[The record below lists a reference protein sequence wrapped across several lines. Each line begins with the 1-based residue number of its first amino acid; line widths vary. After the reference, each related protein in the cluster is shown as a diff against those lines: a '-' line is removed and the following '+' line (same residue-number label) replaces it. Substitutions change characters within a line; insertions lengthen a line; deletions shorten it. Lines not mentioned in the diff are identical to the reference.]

1 MCWVRF
7 DISHQENFMDAHMTP
22 EPAEA
27 RETLW
32 KLIKGTR
39 FAMLVTR
46 HENGHLHARPMT
58 TQNKDV
64 DEDDSLW
71 FFMSRRGESM
81 ADLVAQP
88 EVNVS
93 YANPDDD
100 RYVSVSGRASVVVD
114 PAKVNELWTK
124 MAAAWFPGGETDP
137 DLALIQ
143 VRITHAHY
151 WDVKESKLR
160 QLYEMGKA
168 AVTGKPPAG
177 LGKSAEVRMGG

>member
-1 MCWVRF
+1 MET
-7 DISHQENFMDAHMTP
+7 DDNKDS
-22 EPAEA
+22 

-39 FAMLVTR
+39 MCMFVTL

-58 TQNKDV
+58 TQNKAI

-71 FFMSRRGESM
+71 FFASRRGDSV
-81 ADLVAQP
+81 ADFALRP
-88 EVNVS
+88 EVNLS

-100 RYVSVSGRASVVVD
+100 CYVSVSGRASVVVD
-114 PAKVNELWTK
+114 PAKVDALWNK
-124 MAAAWFPGGETDP
+124 LAAAWFPGGQTDP
-137 DLALIQ
+137 DLVLVR

-168 AVTGKPPAG
+168 AMTGKPPTK
-177 LGKSAEVRMGG
+177 LGESGEVRMR

>member
-1 MCWVRF
+1 
-7 DISHQENFMDAHMTP
+7 MDTAAITSTNLT
-22 EPAEA
+22 EC

-39 FAMLVTR
+39 FGMFVTH
-46 HENGHLHARPMT
+46 HENGHLHSRPMT
-58 TQNKDV
+58 TQNKAI

-71 FFMSRRGESM
+71 FFMSRRGDSV
-81 ADLVAQP
+81 ADLAADAQ
-88 EVNVS
+88 VNVS

-100 RYVSVSGRASVVVD
+100 SYVSVSGRANLVNN
-114 PAKVNELWTK
+114 PAKVHELWTK
-124 MAAAWFPGGETDP
+124 MAGAWFPGGESDT

-168 AVTGKPPAG
+168 AMTGKPPKDMG
-177 LGKSAEVRMGG
+177 ESKEVRMQR